1 MIDNQTDQRLS
12 VGEGNAMHSPL
23 EAVGPSQSRAN
34 SLRPL
39 TGNEAIARGAWEAGV
54 RVAAA
59 YPGTPSTEILES
71 IAEYPR
77 EDLHAQ
83 WSTNE
88 KVALDVAIGA
98 SFAGRR
104 ALAAMKHVGLNV
116 AADAFMSQ
124 TYIGVNG
131 GLVLAVCDDPGI
143 HSSQNEQD
151 TRIYGAL
158 ATVPVLEPSDAQE
171 ALDFTR
177 LAFDLSEMFD
187 TPVIVRSTTRLS
199 HSRSAVAVGDRRE
212 PPARGFLENPA
223 KNVMVPAHARL
234 RHVKLLEREARLKEY
249 FDTATISQLES
260 RDKRFGVITAGT
272 CYPYVR
278 EMAPDASVL
287 KLGASWPLPEALL
300 RRFCES
306 VERVFVVEEL
316 EPVIEKEVRALGF
329 AVEGKALFPR
339 TGEFSP
345 EIVRAGFEKAGV
357 VEPRSRQAAWA
368 PEPLVR
374 PPVLCAG
381 CPHTSSFMAVRA
393 SGARVAGDIGC
404 YTLACLDPLRGI
416 DTTVSMGSSIGN
428 AIGMSKAG
436 EAKPIVATIGD
447 STFLHA
453 GIPALI
459 DAVYNQA
466 NIVVMLLDN
475 HVTAMTGGQDHPG
488 TGKTL
493 RGDPAPMV
501 NYEALARAI
510 GVKWVRTVDSYDLAA
525 THQALREAQ
534 NHRGVAVLISNR
546 PCVLDPVK
554 IKGPPLEIVSQQCN
568 ACQSCMNLG
577 CPALIWS
584 EEWFENRHKVKIDPA
599 LCIGCTLCAQV
610 CTVDCIKPA
619 APVRQ

>member
-1 MIDNQTDQRLS
+1 MSDVVQ
-12 VGEGNAMHSPL
+12 
-23 EAVGPSQSRAN
+23 AVAPAANRAN
-34 SLRPL
+34 GVRPL

-54 RVAAA
+54 KVAAA
-59 YPGTPSTEILES
+59 YPGTPSTEILET
-71 IAEYPR
+71 IAEYPA

-158 ATVPVLEPSDAQE
+158 ATVPILEPSDAQE

-177 LAFDLSEMFD
+177 LAFELSELFD
-187 TPVIVRSTTRLS
+187 TLVIVRSTTRLS
-199 HSRSAVAVGDRRE
+199 HTRSAVAVKSRTE
-212 PPARGFLENPA
+212 VASRGFLEKPS
-223 KNVMVPAHARL
+223 KNVMIPAYARP
-234 RHVKLLEREARLKEY
+234 RHGAVLEREAKLKAY
-249 FDTATISQLES
+249 FTQAAINRWEEGDTS
-260 RDKRFGVITAGT
+260 FGVITAGT

-278 EMAPDASVL
+278 EVLPEANVL
-287 KLGASWPLPEALL
+287 KLGASWPLPDDLL
-300 RRFCES
+300 RRYCES
-306 VERVFVVEEL
+306 VDRIFVVEEL

-329 AVEGKALFPR
+329 EVEGKVFFPR
-339 TGEFSP
+339 AGELSP
-345 EIVRAGFEKAGV
+345 EVVRAGFEKAGILA
-357 VEPRSRQAAWA
+357 PRLQPNAWT

-381 CPHTSSFMAVRA
+381 CPHSSSFMAVRA

-404 YTLACLDPLRGI
+404 YTLACLDPLRGM

-428 AIGMSKAG
+428 AVGMAKAG
-436 EAKPIVATIGD
+436 ESKPVVATIGD

-453 GIPALI
+453 GIPQLI
-459 DAVYNQA
+459 NAVYNNA
-466 NIVVMLLDN
+466 NITVLLLDN
-475 HVTAMTGGQDHPG
+475 HITAMTGGQQHPG
-488 TGKTL
+488 TGKTI
-493 RGDPAPMV
+493 RDEPAPAV
-501 NYEALARAI
+501 DYEALVRAV
-510 GVKWVRTVDSYDLAA
+510 GVKWVRKVDSYDLAA
-525 THQALREAQ
+525 MHQNLRDAI
-534 NHRGVAVLISNR
+534 NHRGVAVLIADR

-554 IKGPPLEIVSQQCN
+554 IKGPPFEVIGEQCN
-568 ACQSCMNLG
+568 ACQACMNIG
-577 CPALIWS
+577 CPAITWS
-584 EEWFENRHKVKIDPA
+584 DQTFEGRHKVQIDA
-599 LCIGCTLCAQV
+599 SLCIGCTLCAQV
-610 CTVDCIKPA
+610 CAVDCIKA
-619 APVRQ
+619 TAPVQQ